1 MRPAI
6 RLLQPAAAAARL
18 SLRRAFAAA
27 PAPLFSRA
35 HTLAPRFFATATHA
49 GATFDAAV
57 SELPYADFLRVAD
70 SDVLLD
76 ARHSRRQ
83 VSAAMLP
90 LLS

>member
-83 VSAAMLP
+83 VSAAMLQ